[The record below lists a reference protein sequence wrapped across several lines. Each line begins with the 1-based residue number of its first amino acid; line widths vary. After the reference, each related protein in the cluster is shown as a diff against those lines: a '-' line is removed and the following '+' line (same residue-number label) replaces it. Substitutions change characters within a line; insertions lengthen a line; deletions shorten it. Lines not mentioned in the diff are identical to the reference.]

1 MCLSGPNKPD
11 GKADMPAMHDECEL
25 LIQRA
30 NAERDDARRAFNAL
44 LDEVMAQRIS
54 AYRAGWSDRNL
65 VGPKASMPTDDH
77 LRATLGLGLRGYR

>member
-1 MCLSGPNKPD
+1 
-11 GKADMPAMHDECEL
+11 MPAMHDECEL